1 MKIALLTD
9 GIPPYVVGGMQTH
22 SAVIANQLVKNNNK
36 VDLFHFVTEN
46 SQIPTNDEV
55 NDIFF
60 LKTKY
65 QFNNVYCCKF
75 PSSIKFPGHYLF
87 NSLRYSNWIFRIAQN
102 QINDYD
108 FIYAKGFS
116 AWKLLSKI
124 NKSNSSVKVGIN
136 FHGFEMYQYAPTLKI
151 KLQHYML
158 RPFVK
163 KICKKADVVFSYG
176 GKISDII
183 SGLGI
188 PKNRIIEIPSL
199 IDRSWINVNFK
210 KIQTT
215 VRVLFVGR
223 NERRKGIYELNKA
236 IKLLDNK
243 NINNDLEFHFLGNI
257 SEADKI
263 GTEKIKIVYH
273 GVVIE
278 VFQKQKIYDSC
289 DILICPSF
297 SEGMPNV
304 ILEAMSRGLAIIA
317 TDVGAISEMVCPK
330 NGVLLKDNS
339 PEIISTS
346 ILKITSDKSILNK
359 LKLNSISKVEEK
371 FNTEIVFQKL
381 LKTIKMTPS

>member
-22 SAVIANQLVKNNNK
+22 SAVIANQLVKYNNK
-36 VDLFHFVTEN
+36 VDLFHFVNKN

-55 NDIFF
+55 NEIFF
-60 LKTKY
+60 SKTKFK
-65 QFNNVYCCKF
+65 FNNVYCCPF
-75 PSSIKFPGHYLF
+75 PSSLKFPGHYLY
-87 NSLRYSNWIFRIAQN
+87 NSYRYSKWIFKMSQN
-102 QINDYD
+102 QIDDYD

-116 AWKLLSKI
+116 AWKLLSKL
-124 NKSNSSVKVGIN
+124 NKSNSTVKVGVN

-163 KICKKADVVFSYG
+163 KICKKSDIVFSYG
-176 GKISDII
+176 GKISQII
-183 SGLGI
+183 SSLGI
-188 PKNRIIEIPSL
+188 PENRIIEIPSL
-199 IDRSWINVNFK
+199 IDCSWINVSFK
-210 KIQTT
+210 KIPTT
-215 VRVLFVGR
+215 VRILFVGR

-243 NINNDLEFHFLGNI
+243 NNDLEFHFLGNI
-257 SEADKI
+257 PESDKI
-263 GTEKIKIVYH
+263 GTDKIKIVYH
-273 GVVIE
+273 GVVVE
-278 VFQKQKIYDSC
+278 GFQKQKIYDTC

-330 NGVLLKDNS
+330 NGVLLEDNS

-346 ILKITSDKSILNK
+346 ILKITSDKSTLNK
-359 LKLNSISKVEEK
+359 LKLNSKSKVEEK
-371 FNTEIVFQKL
+371 FNSEIVFEKL
-381 LKTIKMTPS
+381 LKTIKMISS